1 MIEHVAATFRAR
13 LTIPGSARGR
23 PFGEPSGAAPEHSM
37 DGSLAEAVMVGRHH
51 PCIAS
56 SFAASVALLVARP
69 AAAAPQDAAESLRH
83 EAIYTDYLQT
93 DFAKAAEKLERALAL
108 CATPADCAPAMR
120 ARLSCDLGVV
130 QFALGQPVEGRARFA
145 AAIDQDPS
153 VALEQDLVTP
163 ELQREL
169 AAAKAGRATTR
180 DVAVTS
186 RAVAASTQ
194 AETPDECPPQF
205 PGCHAKA
212 ARSSACVSDDECE
225 DGGSCEQGACTSTRR
240 EETPAPYARNW
251 LSIAMQ
257 EDTLLLPSSSDAC
270 SGGTGY
276 TCFGG
281 DGSYYGASPL
291 AGADDQVNGGLT
303 LATSRVLVGYDR
315 ALGAHVTAGA
325 RLGLALGGGPQRPG
339 GGGFLPLHVEARAA
353 YWLGADPLARAGLRY
368 YVVAAGGS
376 AQVDASVPVDVYA
389 SRQAYAGGQSQTFK
403 AWRKAGLGFVAAGP
417 AAMIAFTPSTGLALE
432 ARVFEMFPTTAT
444 GFGLQMAY
452 LVGF

>member
-1 MIEHVAATFRAR
+1 
-13 LTIPGSARGR
+13 
-23 PFGEPSGAAPEHSM
+23 
-37 DGSLAEAVMVGRHH
+37 MVGRLH
-51 PCIAS
+51 PRVAS
-56 SFAASVALLVARP
+56 SFAASVVLLVAPP
-69 AAAAPQDAAESLRH
+69 AAATPQDAAEALRH

-108 CATPADCAPAMR
+108 CATPADCAPAAR

-130 QFALGQPVEGRARFA
+130 QFALGQPEEGRARFA
-145 AAIDQDPS
+145 AAVAQDPN

-169 AAAKAGRATTR
+169 GAAKGERAKTR
-180 DVAVTS
+180 G
-186 RAVAASTQ
+186 AATPSTPGASSTQ

-205 PGCHAKA
+205 PGCRAKP
-212 ARSSACVSDDECE
+212 ARSTACVSDDEC
-225 DGGSCEQGACTSTRR
+225 DGGGSCEDGACTATPRA
-240 EETPAPYARNW
+240 ETPAPYAKNW

-257 EDTLLLPSSSDAC
+257 EDTLLMPSSSDAC
-270 SGGTGY
+270 GGGTGY

-339 GGGFLPLHVEARAA
+339 AGGFVPLHVEARAA
-353 YWLGADPLARAGLRY
+353 YWLGADPLARAGLRF

-376 AQVDASVPVDVYA
+376 AQVDAAVPVDVYA
-389 SRQAYAGGQSQTFK
+389 SRQAYAGGQSQAFK

-452 LVGF
+452 LVAL